1 MTGISAAAASAGSP
15 GADVS
20 RHAFLPDAALV
31 KVPSS
36 GSFEQYTP
44 ASDGTA
50 RVASTPT
57 GMPPRILLAEDN
69 AVNSMIARRFL
80 RTLGYPHVTL
90 AENGQE
96 AVDALQADTPSLVL
110 MDCQMPVM
118 DGYEA
123 TRRIRALPDPVK
135 RTVPI
140 IALTA
145 SALKADVDRCMAAGM
160 DDHLSKP
167 YDSKALGAKLAR
179 WLRPGVPHRRASSAP
194 VVPTEE
200 ELVTRTPS
208 AGAAEGRSAAA
219 RSSVLLGLSER

>member
-1 MTGISAAAASAGSP
+1 
-15 GADVS
+15 
-20 RHAFLPDAALV
+20 
-31 KVPSS
+31 
-36 GSFEQYTP
+36 
-44 ASDGTA
+44 
-50 RVASTPT
+50 
-57 GMPPRILLAEDN
+57 MPPRILLAEDN
-69 AVNSMIARRFL
+69 AVNSMIAKRFL
-80 RTLGYPHVTL
+80 RNLGFPHVTL

-96 AVDALQADTPSLVL
+96 AVEALQAGTPSLVL

-123 TRRIRALPDPVK
+123 TRRIRALPDPDK

-179 WLRPGVPHRRASSAP
+179 WLHIGGPHRRASSAP
-194 VVPTEE
+194 ALPTEE
-200 ELVTRTPS
+200 EVVTRTPS
-208 AGAAEGRSAAA
+208 AKMADGRASAASA
-219 RSSVLLGLSER
+219 SVLLGVTEQ